1 MTFFHCSSDKMK
13 TKPFAY
19 TFLRLT
25 NDKGVTIPDGE
36 HVCQCYKAISGLEK
50 GPVAPTYLRESEA
63 KLAKS
68 ERQVRSLATATIEP
82 EAFVV
87 HTRLCSTKRTQNED
101 LHRLLNWE
109 MLNDVQLAAVL
120 QKKAF
125 EEGEIVKFL
134 REIFDVLLVLFKE
147 KRNNSN
153 LTFLVYDLFVYILNV
168 PGSRGGQSSFIPV
181 LTSYINS
188 ELFKGGHL
196 YPILLRCVRQ
206 YASLLV
212 PTAAKVESADAHA
225 PSPDRRILANSI
237 TSFHLTMLFINKSRQ
252 QEQQSSEQRR
262 TDAMTESAYKQ
273 EFVSI
278 LEDVNQLLR
287 TTDPQLLAVKVK
299 AVKSFSPV
307 FTDLKAVFNPEELA
321 ERVRAFLEAMPV
333 EGVKQLHTYKLML
346 IREVLQDDFFTADSV
361 KTVLLE
367 PVAQIVQS
375 HLHDSSDDERMLS
388 IANIAQLVLNVEGCE
403 SDAIENFVWILT
415 TTLPLAVESLLELQE
430 GEDGMGGINLKRRG
444 LTIVKSLKHHVAA
457 THHMKHRQKHLHTTR
472 PAAQQAMHST
482 ALEEISEDVDDL
494 VDLSTTVMGLLH
506 LLSME
511 QLDRILVERL
521 PAPEAQKAFFSS
533 LMRAFRNMVRSPPFP
548 EVWLVMCMMKYS
560 VIVKLMTWISS
571 KLNASED
578 DGGFAED
585 ASMDIN
591 DDTKSLWEQYF
602 ELGITTLGEAVLDID
617 SEDLTSAAKRKFQ
630 LKHFGDVRS
639 DVVKLIQAVW
649 APLEHHQLD
658 LSEYLVRVERESR
671 PTHPCSPFTKQVG
684 PLIELCENTCEEVAE
699 MARGMYIDLIK
710 IEFKASGTF
719 SKVSTIYHASS
730 CFLLLPHA
738 SSWFLML
745 PPASP
750 TLPQCQVERDTID
763 AVDRKVARMTQ
774 QGQVPGVKVQ
784 SALEGQAAEGMTL
797 SMTEDRAVGVS
808 SDGGSASNSSG
819 LSAGDQQSGFVRLFT
834 VRLAAKFEADDE
846 LRNEKA
852 KGFLN
857 EIQQLFELLAAM
869 ASYPETAEYEEV
881 STRAPT
887 KFVGSQQLT
896 DP

>member
-1 MTFFHCSSDKMK
+1 VLRKKTAKNVEVRLYVVLDTGAQLETLVRGTGPQAEEHSEYRSTVFYHSNAPHYDETVRFRIPDSAGQLERCHLLLTFFHCSSDKMK

-36 HVCQCYKAISGLEK
+36 HMCQCYKAISGLEK

-109 MLNDVQLAAVL
+109 MLNDSQLESVL

-125 EEGEIVKFL
+125 EEVEIVMFL
-134 REIFDVLLVLFKE
+134 REIFDVLLVLFRE
-147 KRNNSN
+147 KRSNSR

-168 PGSRGGQSSFIPV
+168 PGSSGGQSSFIPV
-181 LTSYINS
+181 LNSYINS
-188 ELFKGGHL
+188 ELFKGEHL

-212 PTAAKVESADAHA
+212 PTAPQEVSAGGTQQ
-225 PSPDRRILANSI
+225 PTPDRRILANSI
-237 TSFHLTMLFINKSRQ
+237 TTFHLTMLFINRSRL
-252 QEQQSSEQRR
+252 QELHSNSQRR
-262 TDAMTESAYKQ
+262 MDSMTEGAYKQ

-307 FTDLKAVFNPEELA
+307 FSDLKAVFNPEELA
-321 ERVRAFLEAMPV
+321 GRVRSFLESMPAD
-333 EGVKQLHTYKLML
+333 GVKQLHTHKLML

-367 PVAQIVQS
+367 PVAKIVQS

-388 IANIAQLVLNVEGCE
+388 IANIAQLVANIEGCD
-403 SDAIENFVWILT
+403 SDAMESFVWTLT
-415 TTLPLAVESLLELQE
+415 TALPVAVESLLVLQE

-457 THHMKHRQKHLHTTR
+457 THHMKHRLKHTAR
-472 PAAQQAMHST
+472 PAAQAMHST
-482 ALEEISEDVDDL
+482 ALKEISEDVDDL
-494 VDLSTTVMGLLH
+494 VDLSTTVMAFLH

-511 QLDRILVERL
+511 QLDKLLSERL
-521 PAPEAQKAFFSS
+521 HDPQAQKAFFSS
-533 LMRAFRNMVRSPPFP
+533 LMRAFRNMVRSPPYP
-548 EVWLVMCMMKYS
+548 EVWLVMCMLKYS
-560 VIVKLMTWISS
+560 VIVKLMTWVSS
-571 KLNASED
+571 RLNASQA
-578 DGGFAED
+578 DGGFADD

-591 DDTKSLWEQYF
+591 EDTKSLWEQFF
-602 ELGITTLGEAVLDID
+602 ELGITALGEAVLDIE

-649 APLEHHQLD
+649 TPLEHHQLD
-658 LSEYLVRVERESR
+658 LSEYLVSCD
-671 PTHPCSPFTKQVG
+671 HF
-684 PLIELCENTCEEVAE
+684 
-699 MARGMYIDLIK
+699 
-710 IEFKASGTF
+710 
-719 SKVSTIYHASS
+719 VSVLSY
-730 CFLLLPHA
+730 
-738 SSWFLML
+738 
-745 PPASP
+745 
-750 TLPQCQVERDTID
+750 
-763 AVDRKVARMTQ
+763 
-774 QGQVPGVKVQ
+774 
-784 SALEGQAAEGMTL
+784 ALY
-797 SMTEDRAVGVS
+797 
-808 SDGGSASNSSG
+808 
-819 LSAGDQQSGFVRLFT
+819 F
-834 VRLAAKFEADDE
+834 RLA
-846 LRNEKA
+846 L
-852 KGFLN
+852 
-857 EIQQLFELLAAM
+857 
-869 ASYPETAEYEEV
+869 
-881 STRAPT
+881 
-887 KFVGSQQLT
+887 
-896 DP
+896 